1 MKIIGISAGTK
12 NGNNDSMCKE
22 ALMGAKEMGA
32 DIEFI
37 RLFDLN
43 IKHCTGC
50 NACCIA
56 QGTGKGNLCALK
68 DDFDW
73 LLDKM
78 LDADGVVFAI
88 PIFEKGV
95 AGIFRTITDR
105 FGPRMDRGCNVVAD
119 KISMETG
126 GRRVDPRIL
135 KDKVVSYIGLG
146 GSDWTTRFQCDAAMQ
161 AMTPAW
167 KVIDNERFSWS
178 TGIIM
183 DDERVKRIHQIGA
196 NIANAAKDI
205 ENASYQG
212 EEGICP
218 HCHSKNFFFDSESTK
233 ANCCLCGIE
242 GEIKII
248 DGKIKFEFPEEQLG
262 HAHDLLPGK
271 LLHAADIEKNV
282 AKVFELKKSDEY
294 KNRVEKYKEFITATQ
309 RENN

>member
-1 MKIIGISAGTK
+1 MKILGISAGSK

-32 DIEFI
+32 EVEFI
-37 RLFDLN
+37 RLLDLE

-50 NACCIA
+50 NACCAA
-56 QGTGKGNLCALK
+56 QTMGRGNLCALK

-73 LLDKM
+73 LLNKM
-78 LDADGVVFAI
+78 LDADGVVFSI

-105 FGPRMDRGCNVVAD
+105 FGPRMDRGCN
-119 KISMETG
+119 KISDENAIKNNG
-126 GRRVDPRIL
+126 VRVDPRIF

-161 AMTPAW
+161 AMSPAW

-183 DDERVKRIHQIGA
+183 DDERVSRIHQIGQ

-205 ENASYQG
+205 EHASYKG
-212 EEGICP
+212 EKGVCP
-218 HCHSKNFFFDSESTK
+218 HCHSKNFYLDADSTH
-233 ANCCLCGIE
+233 AVCCLCGIK
-242 GEIKII
+242 GDIKIV
-248 DGKIKFEFPEEQLG
+248 DGKLTFDFPEEQLI
-262 HAHDLLPGK
+262 HAHDDLSGK
-271 LLHAADIEKNV
+271 ILHAKDIEKNM
-282 AKVFELKKSDEY
+282 ATVFAQKKTEEF
-294 KNRVEKYKEFITATQ
+294 KNRVQKYKDFITATTK
-309 RENN
+309 EN